1 MRLAALAAIALLLVV
16 AAAVVRRL
24 AVGLESPVPAAPAAP
39 PPEDRVLGRQE
50 RVRHQ
55 EYRDGRPVAD
65 VRGDRFFR
73 GPDGRDHLQ
82 GAIEIASLGPAG
94 ETVARLTAA
103 EVVYDP
109 GSLRFTISGTARV
122 EAGGVVLEGDAYD
135 YDRETGTFT
144 TASAG
149 RFSAKTMAG
158 RAGSLSYVEAADE
171 IRLGGGFRVDL
182 AAGPG
187 PGGTLTVSG
196 ESFRYS
202 RRERRGRLDGRVEIE
217 AAGLRA
223 AARSAE
229 IVARAD
235 ETGFETAGLEGAAR
249 VVLAGAGE
257 AGGPGGEIAAER
269 IEIGLDRETGTARS
283 VRTAALTVLT
293 AASGTAGRTVVFAP
307 ALTATL
313 GPDGRLAG
321 WSASGGVRV
330 EAARPEGPALTLEA
344 EAASL
349 DAGPRL
355 MRLTGGPGRPAVA
368 ESSVFRLEA
377 GSFVFGPGPEDLDAA
392 GGVLC
397 LFKAGGGGAPAGL
410 FSDRE
415 AVSLSCDTAAFR
427 RGAWSA
433 SSAGA
438 VRAWQ
443 GDDFLTARELGWSA
457 AASELTGR
465 GGIEAGLTEAGAKD
479 VPGRRIEA
487 GGRELTLR
495 SGSRVLVLMGP
506 AYVRLPPAKLE
517 AGTITA
523 VLAPDGGGV
532 TSLEAST
539 GVVVSKDR
547 YEGRSTAASYRSE
560 TRRLSLT
567 GRPVLTDGKGGS
579 ARGAKLTFDLADD
592 KISIEN
598 EGPERATT
606 VVRS

>member
-1 MRLAALAAIALLLVV
+1 MRFAALAAVALLLVV
-16 AAAVVRRL
+16 AAAVVLRL
-24 AVGLESPVPAAPAAP
+24 AVRRESPVPAAPAGP

-109 GSLRFTISGTARV
+109 GSLRFTISGAARV

-149 RFSAKTMAG
+149 RFSTKTMAG
-158 RAGSLSYVEAADE
+158 RAGSLSYFEAADE
-171 IRLGGGFRVDL
+171 IRLAGGFRVDL
-182 AAGPG
+182 AAG

-217 AAGLRA
+217 AAGFRA
-223 AARSAE
+223 TARSAE
-229 IVARAD
+229 IVATAD
-235 ETGFETAGLEGAAR
+235 ETGFETVGLEGAAR

-269 IEIGLDRETGTARS
+269 LEIGLGRETGSVRS
-283 VRTAALTVLT
+283 IRTAARTVLT
-293 AASGTAGRTVVFAP
+293 AGTGAEGRTVVFAP

-344 EAASL
+344 GAASL

-355 MRLTGGPGRPAVA
+355 MRLTGGPSRPAVA
-368 ESSVFRLEA
+368 ESSAFRLEA
-377 GSFVFGPGPEDLDAA
+377 GSFVFGPGPEDLDAS

-397 LFKAGGGGAPAGL
+397 LFKPGGGGAPAGL
-410 FSDRE
+410 FSERE
-415 AVSLSCDTAAFR
+415 AVSLSCETAAFR

-495 SGSRVLVLMGP
+495 SGARVLVLTGQ

-517 AGTITA
+517 AGTIAA

-532 TSLEAST
+532 ASLEAAT

-547 YEGRSTAASYRSE
+547 YEGRSSAASYRSE
-560 TRRLSLT
+560 TRRLALT